1 MAQSSVWGLF
11 ISAIFLFY
19 ILQVTSAVMSSSK
32 YSVSTDQK
40 AMNWREAEM
49 LSRRRKRNKQRQSQR
64 LKHLQMLNEEM
75 RTTLGATSNDS
86 SIFFNSFSESA
97 VGVTAKEGKLETK
110 CSFTA
115 ADCSMELQEQ
125 EAVAKYISKK
135 DSVLEVC
142 IFPCFSLVGA

>member
-1 MAQSSVWGLF
+1 MVRPKVWAMF
-11 ISAIFLFY
+11 ISATYFL
-19 ILQVTSAVMSSSK
+19 ILLSVKTVVATNK
-32 YSVSTDQK
+32 ISVSTGEQ

-64 LKHLQMLNEEM
+64 LKHLQMLNAEM
-75 RTTLGATSNDS
+75 MVTVGAVSNES
-86 SIFFNSFSESA
+86 SLFFRKFDESA
-97 VGVTAKEGKLETK
+97 VSVTDKEGKLQTK

-125 EAVAKYISKK
+125 EAVAKYISEK

-142 IFPCFSLVGA
+142 IFPCFSLRVQ